1 MYFNKEDI
9 SMYYEKHGNSP
20 QTILILPGWGDN
32 RKTFYHL
39 INYFKEEYTIYIVDY
54 PGFGNSVI
62 PNKDLTIYDYTNY
75 IRELMTNENI
85 KDPIIIAHSFGGRIA
100 TLLTGYYK
108 EKISKLILID
118 TASIKPRQTLKGFI
132 KKTVY
137 KILKNLKKLLP
148 KNKREVFTKKLLK
161 IFGSKDYQSL
171 PNGMHQTFK
180 NIVNENLK
188 YYIKDI
194 ESETLIIWGEK
205 DQATPLKDGI
215 KFNSL
220 IKDSALIIYPNRGHF
235 SYLEE
240 PYLTNKII
248 ENFIK

>member
-1 MYFNKEDI
+1 M
-9 SMYYEKHGNSP
+9 
-20 QTILILPGWGDN
+20 
-32 RKTFYHL
+32 
-39 INYFKEEYTIYIVDY
+39 
-54 PGFGNSVI
+54 
-62 PNKDLTIYDYTNY
+62 
-75 IRELMTNENI
+75 
-85 KDPIIIAHSFGGRIA
+85 
-100 TLLTGYYK
+100 
-108 EKISKLILID
+108 
-118 TASIKPRQTLKGFI
+118 
-132 KKTVY
+132 
-137 KILKNLKKLLP
+137 KKLLP